1 MQGVCLSGA
10 TQITRFQ
17 DKQRVLPPT
26 AGLSAFSLEI
36 AHIIGVSPLLFQ
48 RVTSGAASRH
58 LRSNGCKKLS
68 CLQIEWPTHPTTQ
81 GGRGIRLP
89 KRMKNRTTGKPA
101 SAGQVAR
108 RRAVQSRKYRA
119 VAGAIFCIRRCGRH
133 SVPMRSA
140 ELPAGDNQL
149 SPLFPHLGKLWRSQ
163 CVCHPD
169 KRV

>member
-1 MQGVCLSGA
+1 MQSVCLSGA
-10 TQITRFQ
+10 TQIFRFQ
-17 DKQRVLPPT
+17 DKRRVPQTT

-36 AHIIGVSPLLFQ
+36 PHIIGVSPFLFQ
-48 RVTSGAASRH
+48 RVTSCAASRH
-58 LRSNGCKKLS
+58 LRSNGYKRLS
-68 CLQIEWPTHPTTQ
+68 CLQLEWPTHPTTQ

-89 KRMKNRTTGKPA
+89 KRIKNRTTGKPA

-119 VAGAIFCIRRCGRH
+119 VAGAIFCIGRCGQH
-133 SVPMRSA
+133 SAPTRSA
-140 ELPAGDNQL
+140 ELPAGDNGL
-149 SPLFPHLGKLWRSQ
+149 SPLFPYLGNLWRSQ